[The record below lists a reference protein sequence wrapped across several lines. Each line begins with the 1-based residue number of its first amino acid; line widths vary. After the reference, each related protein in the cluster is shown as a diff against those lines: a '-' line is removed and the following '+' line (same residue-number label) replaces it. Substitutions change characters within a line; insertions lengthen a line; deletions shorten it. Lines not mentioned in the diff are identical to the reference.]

1 MKVVYE
7 LYRMLGR
14 EQTEDKVKK
23 HVTLIALSFS
33 VGPYTSPCYD
43 YM

>member
-7 LYRMLGR
+7 LYAVQGR
-14 EQTEDKVKK
+14 EQTEDIGKK
-23 HVTLIALSFS
+23 HVTLIALSFC
-33 VGPYTSPCYD
+33 VGPYTSPCND

>member
-7 LYRMLGR
+7 LYRMQGR
-14 EQTEDKVKK
+14 EQTEDIVKK